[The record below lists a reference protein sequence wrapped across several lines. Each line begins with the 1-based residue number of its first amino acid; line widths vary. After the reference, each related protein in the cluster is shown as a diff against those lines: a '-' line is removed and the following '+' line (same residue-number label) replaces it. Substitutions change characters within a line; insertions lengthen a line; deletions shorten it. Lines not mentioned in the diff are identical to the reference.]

1 MIRITHLCG
10 SLKGRVSSSG
20 KALVRSGRAS
30 DCDVRFDAARDP
42 KVSNHHAEFLYEDG
56 RWFVVDTA
64 STNGTIIEGKR
75 VNKAPLRQ
83 GEEVQIGAGGP
94 LVRVEFD
101 AQEGMGG
108 AMRTQ
113 AVSLR
118 DLSKYLKS
126 KPPPRIHEPSHV

>member
-1 MIRITHLCG
+1 MIRITPLSG

-20 KALVRSGRAS
+20 KAVVRIGRAS

-56 RWFVVDTA
+56 RWFVADTA

-75 VNKAPLRQ
+75 VGKAPLRQ
-83 GEEVQIGAGGP
+83 REEVQIGAGAP
-94 LVRVEFD
+94 LGRVEYV

-108 AMRTQ
+108 ALETYAASWQ
-113 AVSLR
+113 
-118 DLSKYLKS
+118 
-126 KPPPRIHEPSHV
+126 